1 MWFSGL
7 PLLRL
12 AIALRMFR
20 DIASRKNSQTAL
32 TFPAEIPPACSLI
45 SSFGLKGRPLYF
57 GRSWTILSSGRETP
71 AERNVGNEESRS
83 VSEEGTYADPQ
94 LIRDIDWRT
103 LGTLL
108 MMLCVLEGFKRE
120 NVLEPVVRL
129 ASRMKRMTT
138 LSLFLVFG
146 VFFTSMFVT
155 NDVSLIIFVPLTIL
169 LFRSGQKEKYILPV
183 ISMENIAAIRGS
195 LLTPFGSPQNLFL
208 YGQADV
214 SAGHFMLHML
224 PLCASS
230 ALLLV
235 GFIFFLYRK
244 DPREEISAAGREDP
258 RQASGRGRR
267 ILYLSLFVLIIA
279 VIVTRTSLWPYA
291 VAVVLAAIA
300 AADRKLLLRVDYVLI
315 VTFFCFFVFSSS
327 IAANP
332 HIAGVLRQAVAGYEY
347 WWAIGLSQI
356 ISNVP
361 ASIVLYPFS
370 ENFAGLIYGADTAGL
385 CSLIGSLASVINYRI
400 YVREYPG
407 RGGEFIKVF
416 TLVSW
421 AFFLI
426 VVIPGFLLSRWKFF

>member
-1 MWFSGL
+1 MKKVVQFLRRELMLTLS
-7 PLLRL
+7 LLAAL
-12 AIALRMFR
+12 IALV
-20 DIASRKNSQTAL
+20 IT
-32 TFPAEIPPACSLI
+32 PP
-45 SSFGLKGRPLYF
+45 
-57 GRSWTILSSGRETP
+57 T
-71 AERNVGNEESRS
+71 
-83 VSEEGTYADPQ
+83 PQ
-94 LIRDIDWRT
+94 LFRDIDWRT

-108 MMLCVLEGFKRE
+108 MMLCVLEGFKQE

-129 ASRMKRMTT
+129 ASRIRRMTSLT
-138 LSLFLVFG
+138 LFLVFG
-146 VFFTSMFVT
+146 VFFSSMFVT

-169 LFRSGQKEKYILPV
+169 LFRSGDRERYILPV

-208 YGQADV
+208 YGRAEV

-230 ALLLV
+230 ALLLAV
-235 GFIFFLYRK
+235 FVFFLYRRN
-244 DPREEISAAGREDP
+244 PREEITVARQESLRSAGGRV
-258 RQASGRGRR
+258 RR
-267 ILYLSLFVLIIA
+267 AVYLALFAVIIA
-279 VIVTRTSLWPYA
+279 VIVTRTSLWPWA
-291 VAVVLAAIA
+291 VGLVLAAVF
-300 AADRKLLLRVDYVLI
+300 AADRRLLLKVDYVLI
-315 VTFFCFFVFSSS
+315 ITFFCFFIFSSS

-332 HIAGVLRQAVAGYEY
+332 HIAGVLKRAVAGSEY
-347 WWAIGLSQI
+347 WWAIGLSQV

-370 ENFAGLIYGADTAGL
+370 ENFAGLIYGLDTAGL

-407 RGGEFIKVF
+407 QGGKFVRVF